1 VIFLIEV
8 KRKNDER
15 LEVLVRRF
23 NREVQQSGV
32 MSVAKKKRYFE
43 KEQNRNLRR
52 VSAIRK
58 AKINTF
64 KRGY

>member
-1 VIFLIEV
+1 MV
-8 KRKNDER
+8 KVERKGEER
-15 LEVLVRRF
+15 PEVLVRRF

-32 MSVAKKKRYFE
+32 LTVAKKKRYFE

-52 VSAIRK
+52 EGAVRRNAI
-58 AKINTF
+58 AAL